1 MLQPGTTLGSYEIV
15 SLLGEGGMGQ
25 VYRAVD
31 KRLDRSVAIKILPS
45 HLASHPGF
53 RERFE
58 REARSISSLSHPHVC
73 ALYDVGSEGEIEYL
87 VMEYLEGETL
97 AERLARGR
105 LPLDQALRYGVEIA
119 QALDAAHRKGITHR
133 DLKPGNVML
142 TSSGVKLLDFGL
154 AKTAATPMIGPDAPT
169 MQHTPVTAEGSLVGT
184 FQYMAP
190 EQLEGAAV
198 DHRTDIFALGAVLYE
213 MVTGRRAFDGRSRA
227 SIIAAILDAEPPPVA
242 ATQKTAPESLD
253 RVIRTCLAKNPDE
266 RFQSASDVA
275 LQLRWIADERADS
288 RAKRPWALPVMAIA
302 LLALLLVAGAMAYR
316 TARVGTEPVP
326 VHLSLTAPAG
336 YEINRVSI
344 SPNGTLAISATEGAQ
359 GRQQYL
365 LVRELGKAETR
376 VLGKL
381 EGNGATF
388 WSPDSQW
395 IAYFDGG
402 SKLLKIP
409 VSGGSPET
417 ITESGY
423 GFGAAWGEDGKI
435 VYSPAYYQPLYE
447 VPASGGK
454 PRQLTKLDTSAN
466 EVTHAHPVMVPGGV
480 LYLSVLDKFGETGR
494 IMHIPRGGGEPVN
507 VLRADSL
514 IGYSAPYLLF
524 VRRGDVYAI
533 EFDPERVEIRG
544 EARRIIQKVLYSA
557 SNSAT
562 AASVNARGDL
572 VYPPFTRELRRLVWY
587 GRDGQSR
594 RELIQDEDI
603 WGPSLSRDGKHLLMH
618 QVAPESGESVIFR
631 IDLERGTKTLM
642 TPAPRNGFSALWH
655 PSGGRFAFT
664 AAEGSTD
671 FDLFIQDD
679 DPQAKPRP
687 LWRARSDN
695 KEAVS
700 FTSDGRH
707 LVVREYQ
714 PESEYDLWLIPL
726 DAPEER
732 RLLVG
737 GAANDYDADIS
748 PDGRFLA
755 YVSNFGGS
763 YEVYVRP
770 LDGGRA
776 IQLSNSGGFSPRWT
790 PDGTEIYYA
799 TPDRWL
805 MVAAFAG
812 GAGAAPRAG
821 VPQQLFRL
829 PETMSGRFHL
839 SPDGDSILV
848 NEAAGSARP
857 GSQYH
862 VFLGWKEQLAEAN

>member
-25 VYRAVD
+25 VYRAID
-31 KRLDRSVAIKILPS
+31 KRLDRSVAVKVLPS

-73 ALYDVGSEGEIEYL
+73 ALYDVGSEGEVEYL

-97 AERLARGR
+97 AERLSRGR
-105 LPLDQALRYGVEIA
+105 LPLDQALRYGAEIA
-119 QALDAAHRKGITHR
+119 LALDAAHRKGITHR

-154 AKTAATPMIGPDAPT
+154 AKTAAVPVLGPDAPT
-169 MQHTPVTAEGSLVGT
+169 MQHTPVTSEGSLVGT

-190 EQLEGAAV
+190 EQLEGTAV

-227 SIIAAILDAEPPPVA
+227 SIIAAILDAEPAPIA

-253 RVIRTCLAKNPDE
+253 RVIRTCLEKSPDE
-266 RFQSASDVA
+266 RFQSARDVA
-275 LQLRWIADERADS
+275 LQLRWIADERDES
-288 RAKRPWALPVMAIA
+288 RAKRPWMLPVMATA
-302 LLALLLVAGAMAYR
+302 LLALLLVAGALAYR
-316 TARVGTEPVP
+316 SLGALPEPVP

-336 YEINRVSI
+336 YEMNRVSI
-344 SPNGTLAISATEGAQ
+344 SPNGTLAISAYQ
-359 GRQQYL
+359 GTQQYL
-365 LVRELGKAETR
+365 LVRELGETETR
-376 VLGKL
+376 VISKL
-381 EGNGATF
+381 DGDGATF
-388 WSPDSQW
+388 WSPDNQW
-395 IAYFDGG
+395 IGYFDGG
-402 SKLLKIP
+402 ANLLKIP
-409 VSGGSPET
+409 VSGGSPQI

-423 GFGAAWGEDGKI
+423 GFGAAWGDDGMI
-435 VYSPAYYQPLYE
+435 VYSPAYYQPLFE
-447 VPASGGK
+447 VASSGGQ
-454 PRQLTKLDTSAN
+454 PRQLTKLAKDQN
-466 EVTHAHPVMVPGGV
+466 EVTHAHPVIVPDGV
-480 LYLSVLDKFGETGR
+480 LYLSVLDIFGETSR
-494 IMHIPRGGGEPVN
+494 IMHIPRGGGEPTK
-507 VLRADSL
+507 VLAADAL
-514 IGYSAPYLLF
+514 VGYSAPYLLF

-533 EFDPERVEIRG
+533 EFDPEAIETRG
-544 EARRIIQKVLYSA
+544 EARRILQKVRYSA

-562 AASVNARGDL
+562 AASVNPRGDL

-587 GRDGQSR
+587 GRNGESR
-594 RELIQDEDI
+594 RVLLEEEDI
-603 WGPSLSRDGKHLLMH
+603 SDASLSSDGKHLLMH
-618 QVAPESGESVIFR
+618 QVAAESGETVIFR
-631 IDLERGTKTLM
+631 VDLERGTRTLM

-655 PSGGRFAFT
+655 PSGDRFAFT

-679 DPQAKPRP
+679 DPQATPRP

-695 KEAVS
+695 KEALS
-700 FTSDGRH
+700 FTSDGRY

-714 PESEYDLWLIPL
+714 PDSAYDLWLVPL

-737 GAANDYDADIS
+737 GPANEYHADIS
-748 PDGRFLA
+748 PDGASLA
-755 YVSNFGGS
+755 YASNFGGS
-763 YEVYVRP
+763 HEVYVRP

-776 IQLSNSGGFSPRWT
+776 IQLSNSGGNSAVWS
-790 PDGTEIYYA
+790 PDGTEIYYI
-799 TPDRWL
+799 TPERWL
-805 MVAAFAG
+805 MVADFEG
-812 GAGAAPRAG
+812 GASPRAG

-829 PETMSGRFHL
+829 PETLSGPLHV
-839 SPDGDSILV
+839 SPDGESILV
-848 NEAAGSARP
+848 NEAAGSARS

-862 VFLGWKEQLAEAN
+862 VLLGWKQQLAEVR